1 MLALS
6 AFTATSAQRVN
17 GGPVNGGGGG
27 AAADLARGKDAAKKA
42 DPDAPMADQPLASQ
56 KPNRPPPPPPA
67 KEVEEGSEEDD
78 ASEKKKRRD
87 DEGDESNGAAA
98 APRNATA
105 GGNSTSS
112 SSSSK
117 PPLRSDTNDFKFPV
131 SWPTATIKHSLVKYW
146 DGNVNLTGYLAY
158 SNATLEKRPCVV
170 IVPGSSGIG
179 NFERWR
185 ADMLASNGYVAFV
198 ADLYGN
204 KVKQGPAMPVKT
216 RAELVKAYVTNEGLM
231 KGEKRE
237 FFFFLRSEV
246 EREREREERERKT
259 KEKRERLTFFIFS
272 SLLLSLSFLPL
283 PTENPTGR
291 LMTALNAVRN
301 LPPVA
306 QGKVVAVGWAFG
318 GAAALQ
324 LFRASSEADGLLGVA
339 AFSPAP
345 VVMSTVASAP
355 MAPGPGVRLALFI
368 GSGDQS
374 NRRRDID
381 TLRAELATSKALYTW
396 TELGGAVAGFSQADL
411 PTKDAAAAAAD
422 AAVAAVASGGDDV
435 EGGTDNPRPKRYE
448 RERERERER
457 FTGVFFFFSRCSTKT
472 EKKEKIISFLLP
484 LSSRLNQKTD
494 PNHIHE
500 TKQNAGAS
508 RTPTTRTTTSSR
520 GSSSE
525 GF

>member
-1 MLALS
+1 MFASCLLATLQLC
-6 AFTATSAQRVN
+6 SAQGAAAAAAAAPPRIN
-17 GGPVNGGGGG
+17 GPAGGGGG
-27 AAADLARGKDAAKKA
+27 SGGALADVAKGKEQAKKA

-56 KPNRPPPPPPA
+56 KPNRPPPPPPP

-78 ASEKKKRRD
+78 AGGEKKKSKD
-87 DEGDESNGAAA
+87 GEDNGS
-98 APRNATA
+98 APKNATTTS
-105 GGNSTSS
+105 GNST
-112 SSSSK
+112 SSSK

-131 SWPTATIKHSLVKYW
+131 TWPTATIKHSLVKYW
-146 DGNVNLTGYLAY
+146 DGNVNLTGFLAY

-185 ADMLASNGYVAFV
+185 ADMLAANGYVAFV

-216 RAELVKAYVTNEGLM
+216 RAELVKAFVTNEGLM
-231 KGEKRE
+231 K
-237 FFFFLRSEV
+237 
-246 EREREREERERKT
+246 
-259 KEKRERLTFFIFS
+259 
-272 SLLLSLSFLPL
+272 
-283 PTENPTGR
+283 GR

-381 TLRAELATSKALYTW
+381 TLRSELTTSKALYTW

-411 PTKDAAAAAAD
+411 PTKDAAQAAAD

-435 EGGTDNPRPKRYE
+435 EGGTDNPRPKRSVKNAYD
-448 RERERERER
+448 RDYDVSSWYQLRGFLMQVFGSWNADAPYTALGGKADYATG
-457 FTGVFFFFSRCSTKT
+457 FTGVTQWQT
-472 EKKEKIISFLLP
+472 
-484 LSSRLNQKTD
+484 
-494 PNHIHE
+494 
-500 TKQNAGAS
+500 AS
-508 RTPTTRTTTSSR
+508 NEPASN
-520 GSSSE
+520 
-525 GF
+525 

>member
-1 MLALS
+1 
-6 AFTATSAQRVN
+6 
-17 GGPVNGGGGG
+17 
-27 AAADLARGKDAAKKA
+27 
-42 DPDAPMADQPLASQ
+42 MADQPLASQ

-78 ASEKKKRRD
+78 ISEKKKKKTGED
-87 DEGDESNGAAA
+87 DESSGAAL
-98 APRNATA
+98 PKN
-105 GGNSTSS
+105 GNST
-112 SSSSK
+112 SSK

-231 KGEKRE
+231 KGKGVFFVYFRLFAGSRE
-237 FFFFLRSEV
+237 NA
-246 EREREREERERKT
+246 REREIERERKR
-259 KEKRERLTFFIFS
+259 KNLTLFLLFFLFPSI
-272 SLLLSLSFLPL
+272 
-283 PTENPTGR
+283 NNAGR

-368 GSGDQS
+368 GSGDLS
-374 NRRRDID
+374 SRRRDID
-381 TLRAELATSKALYTW
+381 TLRSELTTSKALYTW

-411 PTKDAAAAAAD
+411 PSKDAATAAAD

-435 EGGTDNPRPKRYE
+435 EGGTDNPKPKR
-448 RERERERER
+448 
-457 FTGVFFFFSRCSTKT
+457 
-472 EKKEKIISFLLP
+472 
-484 LSSRLNQKTD
+484 
-494 PNHIHE
+494 
-500 TKQNAGAS
+500 
-508 RTPTTRTTTSSR
+508 
-520 GSSSE
+520 
-525 GF
+525 

>member
-1 MLALS
+1 MFFFAESGCQLFFSPLTFDLFFLLFFSFFSTQARSSPARKGPLLASVLLLVVFALLAS
-6 AFTATSAQRVN
+6 FSSAQRVN
-17 GGPVNGGGGG
+17 GPVNGGG
-27 AAADLARGKDAAKKA
+27 AIADLTKGKDAAKKA
-42 DPDAPMADQPLASQ
+42 DPDAPMTDQPLAAQ
-56 KPNRPPPPPPA
+56 KPNRPPPPTPA

-78 ASEKKKRRD
+78 ANSEKRKSKD
-87 DEGDESNGAAA
+87 TDDESNGAAV
-98 APRNATA
+98 APKNATA
-105 GGNSTSS
+105 GGNSTAPGAAGG
-112 SSSSK
+112 K
-117 PPLRSDTNDFKFPV
+117 TPLRSETNDFKFPV
-131 SWPTATIKHSLVKYW
+131 SWPTANIKHSLVKYW

-158 SNATLEKRPCVV
+158 SNATLGKRPCVV

-231 KGEKRE
+231 KGMMFFVFFGLSRVEKD
-237 FFFFLRSEV
+237 
-246 EREREREERERKT
+246 T
-259 KEKRERLTFFIFS
+259 H
-272 SLLLSLSFLPL
+272 SLFPPCSLSFFLTTLPL
-283 PTENPTGR
+283 LGR

-355 MAPGPGVRLALFI
+355 MAPGPGVRLALFV

-374 NRRRDID
+374 NRRRDVD

-435 EGGTDNPRPKRYE
+435 EGGTDNPRPKR
-448 RERERERER
+448 
-457 FTGVFFFFSRCSTKT
+457 
-472 EKKEKIISFLLP
+472 
-484 LSSRLNQKTD
+484 
-494 PNHIHE
+494 
-500 TKQNAGAS
+500 
-508 RTPTTRTTTSSR
+508 
-520 GSSSE
+520 
-525 GF
+525 

>member
-1 MLALS
+1 MIALFS
-6 AFTATSAQRVN
+6 LTASAQRVN
-17 GGPVNGGGGG
+17 GPVNGGG
-27 AAADLARGKDAAKKA
+27 AVADLAKGKDAAKKA

-78 ASEKKKRRD
+78 ISENGKKKRKD
-87 DEGDESNGAAA
+87 GGDEGGDESSNGAAA
-98 APRNATA
+98 APKNATSN
-105 GGNSTSS
+105 GNST

-117 PPLRSDTNDFKFPV
+117 PPLRSETNDFKFPV

-158 SNATLEKRPCVV
+158 SNATREKRPCVV
-170 IVPGSSGIG
+170 IIPGSSGIG

-231 KGEKRE
+231 KGKKKR
-237 FFFFLRSEV
+237 FFFFKGYF
-246 EREREREERERKT
+246 REREREKRERKG
-259 KEKRERLTFFIFS
+259 LTSS
-272 SLLLSLSFLPL
+272 SLPSLSFQLQ
-283 PTENPTGR
+283 NQRTGR

-435 EGGTDNPRPKRYE
+435 EGGTDNPRPKR
-448 RERERERER
+448 
-457 FTGVFFFFSRCSTKT
+457 
-472 EKKEKIISFLLP
+472 
-484 LSSRLNQKTD
+484 
-494 PNHIHE
+494 
-500 TKQNAGAS
+500 
-508 RTPTTRTTTSSR
+508 
-520 GSSSE
+520 
-525 GF
+525 